1 MRGDNAVG
9 LIEKEKTKSQNA
21 RKTGYALLKAH
32 VLRLGIRFLAK
43 PLIFLHLIFT
53 VLELQG
59 LQAPRRAGVL

>member
-9 LIEKEKTKSQNA
+9 LIKKEKKKSQNA

-32 VLRLGIRFLAK
+32 ILRHEIRFPAK
-43 PLIFLHLIFT
+43 SLIFLHLIFT